1 MSEEFQIIKIR
12 KCGGGLDNEV
22 KALVDIQIGQV
33 EILGVKIIESRGQTF
48 CALPSENFYSQSAGK
63 TLNRAIIHIEENL
76 KSMIY
81 AEILE
86 RWYYSEQLKFRTA
99 TPNVNLAKD

>member
-1 MSEEFQIIKIR
+1 MGEEFQIIRIR
-12 KCGGGLDNEV
+12 KCDGSDKEI
-22 KALVDIQIGQV
+22 KALVDVQIGKIEV
-33 EILGVKIIESRGQTF
+33 LGIKVIDGRGKTF

-86 RWYYSEQLKFRTA
+86 RWYHMEELKFRTA

>member
-1 MSEEFQIIKIR
+1 MSEAFQIIKIR
-12 KCGGGLDNEV
+12 KCDGPDKEI
-22 KALVDIQIGQV
+22 KALVDVQIGQV
-33 EILGVKIIESRGQTF
+33 EILGVKIIELKGKTF

-86 RWYYSEQLKFRTA
+86 RWYHLEQLKFRIEGKS
-99 TPNVNLAKD
+99 NSEEKS